1 MMTIHASARTSGLF
15 LVPAVLAL
23 TLSACAPDQPAPGD
37 EMPAM
42 GTDTMGGAGMPG
54 AMPGTMPGI
63 QLDDATMRRNA
74 AEMDSMVVEM
84 RQHVQEMRA
93 ETPGEWHAR
102 MDQHAPRVSSMLG
115 MMERQV
121 REMDMGMNMSDGHMG
136 QMMGISQEEY
146 RQMMEEMRILRGEV
160 EELQTAPEATV
171 RERMP
176 AHLDRLER
184 VNTMMER
191 SAAHMRRP

>member
-1 MMTIHASARTSGLF
+1 MTRIHDSARTPGLF
-15 LVPAVLAL
+15 LAGTVLAL
-23 TLSACAPDQPAPGD
+23 TLSACAPDRPEPAD

-42 GTDTMGGAGMPG
+42 GEDTVGGTGMPG
-54 AMPGTMPGI
+54 AMPGM
-63 QLDDATMRRNA
+63 QLDDAAMRRHA

-93 ETPGEWHAR
+93 APPGEWHAR

-121 REMDMGMNMSDGHMG
+121 REMDMGMNMSDAHMG
-136 QMMGISQEEY
+136 QMMGMRQEEY
-146 RQMMEEMRILRGEV
+146 RQMMEEMRVLRGEV

-184 VNTMMER
+184 MNAMMER

>member
-1 MMTIHASARTSGLF
+1 MTRIHDPARTPALF
-15 LVPAVLAL
+15 LAGTVLAL
-23 TLSACAPDQPAPGD
+23 SLSACAPDRPEPAD

-42 GTDTMGGAGMPG
+42 DRDTMGGTAVPG
-54 AMPGTMPGI
+54 AMPGM
-63 QLDDATMRRNA
+63 QLDDAAMRRHA

-93 ETPGEWHAR
+93 TPPGEWHAR
-102 MDQHAPRVSSMLG
+102 VEQHAPRVSSMLG
-115 MMERQV
+115 MMERQM
-121 REMDMGMNMSDGHMG
+121 REMDRGMNMSDPQMG
-136 QMMGISQEEY
+136 QMMGMSQEEY
-146 RQMMEEMRILRGEV
+146 RQMLDEMRALRGEV

-184 VNTMMER
+184 MNAMMER
-191 SAAHMRRP
+191 NAAHMRRP